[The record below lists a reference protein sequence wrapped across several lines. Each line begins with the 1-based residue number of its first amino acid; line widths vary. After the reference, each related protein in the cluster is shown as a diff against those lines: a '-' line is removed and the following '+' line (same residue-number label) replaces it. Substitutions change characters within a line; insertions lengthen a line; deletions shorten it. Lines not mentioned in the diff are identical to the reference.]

1 MRSFRRARL
10 PQSVWTLFIV
20 GFCAALLANTGCM
33 TRTVR
38 HRLIEQN
45 LIEVDLV
52 REVSG
57 FSVEERGYEH
67 PATISAERLAHILGA
82 LEIES
87 RDKKGGLVREP
98 AFQPETLPRT
108 AEQLSRAFAEAG
120 PNEEIGVKVIRKER
134 RLGVFHRKFLTT
146 FLAYMDDD
154 HLYLLL
160 RRVEWPIPQADKK
173 QTLPEPSRNRKVMNF
188 RLVTGDPIFFAGVQD
203 VEVAWRNPVFR
214 TAFRLPGSTKGER
227 RRRELLETSPIPRDE
242 FEEGRATDA
251 DLEQLTPSQLRALA
265 DLEEE
270 RQAGR
275 ITETAYQRARRQL
288 LRRR

>member
-1 MRSFRRARL
+1 MRSFHRARL
-10 PQSVWTLFIV
+10 PRSVWTLFIA
-20 GFCAALLANTGCM
+20 GSCAALLANTGCM

-52 REVSG
+52 RQVSG

-82 LEIES
+82 LEVETQ
-87 RDKKGGLVREP
+87 DKKGGLLREP
-98 AFQPETLPRT
+98 AFPPEILPRT

-134 RLGVFHRKFLTT
+134 RLGLFHQKFLTT

-160 RRVEWPIPQADKK
+160 RRIDWPLKQADETKP
-173 QTLPEPSRNRKVMNF
+173 LPEPRRNRKVMNF
-188 RLVTGDPIFFAGVQD
+188 RLITGDPIFFAGVQD
-203 VEVAWRNPVFR
+203 IEVAWRNPVFR
-214 TAFRLPGSTKGER
+214 TAFRLPGSTKGKR

-242 FEEGRATDA
+242 FEEGRNASS
-251 DLEQLTPSQLRALA
+251 DLKQLSPSQLRALA